1 MDDFAE
7 KSGERGSQDTWAT
20 ALSYW
25 RIFRAEEFDKDRIG
39 EVATCVAAISS
50 TMPEWRAAV
59 GGDAAAAILTAAR
72 SGEVLG
78 GRWDEVDLTARVW
91 TVPATRMKGVRQQSR
106 HWQQV
111 RIAVLGSPARGR
123 RLAIDQS
130 ACA

>member
-1 MDDFAE
+1 MPFDDVPEFA
-7 KSGERGSQDTWAT
+7 KQLRKMPGVAPA
-20 ALSYW
+20 AL
-25 RIFRAEEFDKDRIG
+25 EF
-39 EVATCVAAISS
+39 T
-50 TMPEWRAAV
+50 
-59 GGDAAAAILTAAR
+59 ILTAAR

-78 GRWDEVDLTARVW
+78 GRWNEVDLTERVW